1 MNQLVNSDTSAF
13 ILRVSLGTILLAH
26 SLYLKLFVFTL
37 AGTAQYFA
45 SIGLPEILAYIV
57 FTVEVLSGFALLLG
71 FNTRLFAALVIPVLL
86 GATWAHVSNGWLFS
100 NTGGGWEYPL
110 LLSLMAFVQ
119 VGLGDGK
126 FAISSYLHQDNH
138 L

>member
-1 MNQLVNSDTSAF
+1 MNHLVNSDTSAF
-13 ILRVSLGTILLAH
+13 ILRVSLATILLAH

-45 SIGLPEILAYIV
+45 SIGLPEVFAYIV
-57 FTVEVLSGFALLLG
+57 FTVELISGLALLLG

-86 GATWAHVSNGWLFS
+86 GATWAHASNGWLFS

-126 FAISSYLHQDNH
+126 FAVSSYLHQDRH
-138 L
+138 

>member
-1 MNQLVNSDTSAF
+1 MNHLVNSDTSAF
-13 ILRVSLGTILLAH
+13 ILRVSLATILLAH

-37 AGTAQYFA
+37 AGTAQYFG
-45 SIGLPEILAYIV
+45 SIGLPEVFAYIV
-57 FTVEVLSGFALLLG
+57 FTVELISGLALLLG

-86 GATWAHVSNGWLFS
+86 GATWAHASNGWLFS

-126 FAISSYLHQDNH
+126 FAVSSYLHQDRH
-138 L
+138 

>member
-1 MNQLVNSDTSAF
+1 MNPLVNSDTSAF

-37 AGTAQYFA
+37 AGTAQYFG
-45 SIGLPEILAYIV
+45 SIGLPEVFAYIV

-126 FAISSYLHQDNH
+126 FAVSSYLHQDRH
-138 L
+138 